1 MWITGASFMKA
12 GAVLLT
18 APYIRNNTWASHSLR
33 MRVGNKESPGGVTN
47 AVPRL

>member
-1 MWITGASFMKA
+1 MKV

-18 APYIRNNTWASHSLR
+18 APYFTNNTWASHSLR
-33 MRVGNKESPGGVTN
+33 MWVGNKESPGRVTN